1 MDEPQLIDYYN
12 TFPHGISVIDKM
24 NEELEDFQMKYEQL
38 EKEFN
43 EYRKNYTIITYPMP
57 KIKIDDFDQFKEYGN
72 RRSIDNIDQ

>member
-24 NEELEDFQMKYEQL
+24 NEEYEQL

-43 EYRKNYTIITYPMP
+43 EYRKNHTIITYPMP
-57 KIKIDDFDQFKEYGN
+57 KIKIDHFDQFKEHGN
-72 RRSIDNIDQ
+72 RIYHSVPIFKKSEH